1 MMWAFGDARDR
12 GAGASAGWR
21 RHAVEEG
28 AMSSQGSRLSRR
40 RFLGTS
46 VAAAIGGVSS
56 GLFGARAEAG
66 QRPTP
71 ALPLAELHPSGM
83 VDEAYWWK
91 VRSQFNIVDGLA
103 FMNNGTQGPMPRV
116 VLEKNERIL
125 REIAEDPSDNYRRDD
140 INDVRAK
147 VAPFVGADPEEIAL
161 TRSTSEGMNIFAH
174 GLDWREGDEALMN
187 SHEHGGGRG
196 PYLSL
201 MERRGINI
209 NVIDIPAPPESQEQ
223 IVDLYEQAIT
233 PRTRAI
239 MVSHITYV
247 TGLMTPIKLLSEMA
261 HRHGVLVS
269 VDGAHP
275 LGMLDLDFH
284 AMGCDHYSGAG
295 QKWLLAGG
303 GTGVCYVKRDVQDQV
318 WPLMGGP
325 PREGATA
332 NRYESVGQRNV
343 PSLLGMGDA
352 VDLQDTIGK
361 RNIEE
366 RDRQLS
372 SRLRAGLQE
381 IPGVHLW
388 TSTDRGLSAG
398 LTLFS
403 VHDIPMGN
411 VVRALFDEFRVHI
424 RTMGTG
430 NLNGVR
436 ASTHFYN
443 MPHEVD
449 RLLEGVRHIAANSG
463 NYMTTAA

>member
-1 MMWAFGDARDR
+1 
-12 GAGASAGWR
+12 
-21 RHAVEEG
+21 
-28 AMSSQGSRLSRR
+28 MSSQQSRLSRR

-46 VAAAIGGVSS
+46 AAAAVGGVSS
-56 GLFGARAEAG
+56 GLFGARAEAW
-66 QRPTP
+66 QRPVP
-71 ALPLAELHPSGM
+71 ALPLEGLRPSGM
-83 VDEAYWWK
+83 VDDAYWWK

-103 FMNNGTQGPMPRV
+103 FMNNGTQGPMSRV

-125 REIAEDPSDNYRRDD
+125 REIAEDPSNNYRRDD
-140 INDVRAK
+140 INAVREK
-147 VAPFVGADPEEIAL
+147 VAPFVGADPSEIAL
-161 TRSTSEGMNIFAH
+161 TRSTTEGMNIFAH
-174 GLDWREGDEALMN
+174 GLDWREGDEVLMN

-196 PYLSL
+196 PYLTL
-201 MERRGINI
+201 MERRGIQI
-209 NVIDIPAPPESQEQ
+209 NVIDLPSPPDSQDQ

-233 PRTRAI
+233 SRTRAI

-247 TGLMTPIKLLSEMA
+247 TGLVTPIKMLSEMA
-261 HRHGVLVS
+261 HRHGLLVS

-275 LGMLDLDFH
+275 LGMLDLNFH
-284 AMGCDHYSGAG
+284 EMGCDHYSAAG

-318 WPLMGGP
+318 WPLMGRP
-325 PREGATA
+325 PGENATA
-332 NRYESVGQRNV
+332 TRYESVGQHHI
-343 PSLLGMGDA
+343 PSVLGMADA
-352 VDLQDTIGK
+352 VDLQTTIGK
-361 RNIEE
+361 RNIEA

-372 SRLRAGLQE
+372 NRLRAGLQE

-388 TSTDRGLSAG
+388 TSSDQGLSAG

-403 VHDIPMGN
+403 VHDIPMRN
-411 VVRALFDEFRVHI
+411 VVTALFDEFRVHI

-449 RLLEGVRHIAANSG
+449 WLLEGVRHIAANSA
-463 NYMTTAA
+463 NYMTTDA